1 MKKKK
6 AMVIS
11 PKNAVKAGNLIDFG
25 VDFELDFELDFGID
39 TNNTVGI
46 KIAFSRL
53 AVPRKRSKKTMHN
66 ATEKAPLARA
76 SVFKII
82 TPRFLQC

>member
-53 AVPRKRSKKTMHN
+53 AVPRKRSKKLCT
-66 ATEKAPLARA
+66 TQQKKRLLQG
-76 SVFKII
+76 
-82 TPRFLQC
+82 PRFSKL